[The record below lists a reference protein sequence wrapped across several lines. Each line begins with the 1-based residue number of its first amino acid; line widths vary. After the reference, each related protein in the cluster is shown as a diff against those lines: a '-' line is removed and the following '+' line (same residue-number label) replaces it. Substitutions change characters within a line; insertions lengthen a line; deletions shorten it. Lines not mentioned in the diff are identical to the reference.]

1 MKIALITDAWQPQV
15 NGVVTTL
22 VELVRELELLGH
34 RVEVV
39 HPGLFKTRPCPGY
52 AGIDLAVQP
61 KRVLTQTLDAFE
73 PEAIHVA
80 TEGPLG
86 WAARSYC
93 LKRGLSFT
101 TAFHTKFPEILH
113 AALKIPLSWGYALF
127 RYFHKASSGVMVP
140 THGVLEMLRQ
150 RGFKKLCSWTHGVDT
165 QLFAFQPQ
173 PRLYPPMGTMTR
185 PVSLFVGRVSYEK
198 NIDAFLKM
206 DIPGTK
212 VVCGVGPL
220 ETSLKGRYPQVRW
233 IGLVPRDELA
243 KIYAAADVFVFPSRS
258 ETFGLVMLEA
268 MATGTPVAAYPVD
281 GPLEVL
287 GKPDGSCHGGVMHAD
302 LKAACHG
309 ALAVPR
315 HEARAR
321 ALNFSWVQA
330 AQLFEGHLVA
340 ARGNSPRSSGKIAVT
355 VSDGAVTPLSSNG

>member
-22 VELVRELELLGH
+22 VELVRELEQLGH
-34 RVEVV
+34 VIDVL

-52 AGIDLAVQP
+52 AGIDLAVSP
-61 KRVLTQTLDAFE
+61 KRHLTEKLDAFQ
-73 PEAIHVA
+73 PDAIHIA

-93 LKRGLSFT
+93 LKRGLQFT

-113 AALKIPLSWGYALF
+113 AALTVPLSWGYALF
-127 RYFHKASSGVMVP
+127 RYFHKHSSGVMVP
-140 THGVLEMLRQ
+140 TNGVLSMLEK
-150 RGFKKLCSWTHGVDT
+150 RGFRHLRSWTHGVDT
-165 QLFAFQPQ
+165 TLFSFHAE
-173 PRLYPPMGTMTR
+173 PRPYPPMGTLVR
-185 PVSLFVGRVSYEK
+185 PVSLFVGRLSYEK
-198 NIDAFLKM
+198 NIEAFLKL

-220 ETSLKGRYPQVRW
+220 KASLKARYPQVRW
-233 IGLVPRDELA
+233 LGVMPRDALA
-243 KIYAAADVFVFPSRS
+243 KVYSAADVFVFPSRS

-287 GKPDGSCHGGVMHAD
+287 GKPDGSCHGGVMNAD
-302 LKAACHG
+302 LQQACYS

-315 HEARAR
+315 SEARQR
-321 ALNFSWVQA
+321 AIQFSWTHATQM
-330 AQLFEGHLVA
+330 FESHLVA
-340 ARGNSPRSSGKIAVT
+340 VRAGAACTHDSGSLLLIERP
-355 VSDGAVTPLSSNG
+355 VTPLS

>member
-1 MKIALITDAWQPQV
+1 MKIALITDAWLPQV

-22 VELVRELELLGH
+22 VELVRELEALGH
-34 RVEVV
+34 NIEVI

-52 AGIDLAVQP
+52 AGIDLAVSP
-61 KRVLTQTLDAFE
+61 KRVLTEKHDAVA
-73 PEAIHVA
+73 PEAIHIA

-93 LKRGLSFT
+93 TKRALRFT
-101 TAFHTKFPEILH
+101 TAFHTKFPEILQ

-127 RYFHKASSGVMVP
+127 RYFHKPSAGVMVP
-140 THGVLEMLRQ
+140 TNGVMRMLSQ
-150 RGFKKLCSWTHGVDT
+150 RGFKNLRGWTHGVDT
-165 QLFAFQPQ
+165 ELFAYQPQ
-173 PRLYPPMGTMTR
+173 PRLYPPMGTLVR

-198 NIDAFLKM
+198 NIDAFLNL

-220 ETSLKGRYPQVRW
+220 EASLKERYPQVRW
-233 IGLVPRDELA
+233 MGVLPRQELA
-243 KIYAAADVFVFPSRS
+243 SVYSAADVFVFPSRS

-287 GKPDGSCHGGVMHAD
+287 CKAGGTDDGVHHGGVLHAD
-302 LKAACHG
+302 LQQACYQ

-315 HEARAR
+315 HEARLR
-321 ALNFSWVQA
+321 ALDFSWSQA
-330 AQLFEGHLVA
+330 AQLFEGFLVSA
-340 ARGNSPRSSGKIAVT
+340 HPHKASNIGVVGAV
-355 VSDGAVTPLSSNG
+355 VTPLSPNL